1 MSWTRNVTFGLVF
14 AACGVFAQTP
24 ATLVRLSVAAM
35 DSSGEPVEDLKASD
49 FQVADQGKAQKILFF
64 EHNGAAAAPLGPK
77 EFSNRSGKPPHTT
90 VILFDLLN
98 EVQTDQLTTW
108 HLLGKSLQQLESGE
122 DVYFYVLTMEGNL
135 QAIHGITKGGAADDK
150 TWPQGFEKT
159 LDKAMKGD
167 IHTRPTQMNDNEMV
181 VKKTYV
187 ALETLA
193 NQMLQFPGHRDIVWV
208 TSNMPYVWN
217 PKVPCSGDNVECALY
232 VPHLAVT
239 LGATNVAVNPVTYT
253 VNPNANMVREAEEFA
268 GMSGGYAYASEDIRA
283 VLKDIARDA
292 THNYSIAYET
302 PADTWD
308 SKFHKVKVTCE
319 RKGLKLHTRQRYYAF
334 PDTRAQNQRNL
345 PVLAAAFQGAGD
357 DPSIGLRAT
366 LAPGAD
372 PKAVKVQFRIDP
384 TSLMLTE
391 TGGNYTDTI
400 TYLVA
405 DLGAS
410 GPIGD
415 PMISTLPISL
425 TKDQYAAALK
435 DGIPLSQ
442 DHAINDAIQKLRI
455 IVLDQGLNVAGSL
468 TIPAR

>member
-24 ATLVRLSVAAM
+24 ATLVRLNVAAV
-35 DSSGEPVEDLKASD
+35 DSNGEPVLDLKASD
-49 FQVADQGKAQKILFF
+49 FQIADQGKAQKIAFF
-64 EHNGAAAAPLGPK
+64 QLNGASMAPGPK
-77 EFSNRSGKPPHTT
+77 EFSNRAGKPPHTT

-98 EVQTDQLTTW
+98 EVQSDQLATW

-122 DVYFYVLTMEGNL
+122 GLYFYVLTMEGNL
-135 QAIHGITKGGAADDK
+135 QAIHGISKGADDDK
-150 TWPQGFEKT
+150 TWTQSFEKT

-167 IHTRPTQMNDNEMV
+167 IHARPAQMNDNEMV

-193 NQMLQFPGHRDIVWV
+193 NQMLQFPGRRDIIWV

-217 PKVPCSGDNVECALY
+217 PKLPCNGDNVDCALY

-239 LGATNVAVNPVTYT
+239 LATANVAVNPATYT
-253 VNPNANMVREAEEFA
+253 VNPNANMAREAEEFA
-268 GMSGGYAYASEDIRA
+268 GMNGGWAYTGQDIRA
-283 VLKDIARDA
+283 VLKEVTRDA

-302 PADTWD
+302 PADSWD
-308 SKFHKVKVTCE
+308 SKFHKVRVTCE
-319 RKGLKLHTRQRYYAF
+319 RKGLKIRTRQRYYAF
-334 PDTRAQNQRNL
+334 PDTRDRNQRNL
-345 PVLAAAFQGAGD
+345 LVLKAAFQGVGD
-357 DPSIGLRAT
+357 DRSIGLRAM

-384 TSLMLTE
+384 SSLMLTE
-391 TGGNYTDTI
+391 SAGSYTGSV

-405 DLGAS
+405 DMGAS
-410 GPIGD
+410 GPMGD

-425 TKDQYAAALK
+425 TKDQYASALK
-435 DGIPLSQ
+435 EGIPLSQ
-442 DHAINDAIQKLRI
+442 DHALNDAVQGLRI
-455 IVLDQGLNVAGSL
+455 IVLDPNLNVAGSL